1 MLKSNRSL
9 VKCHEMTSSNSK
21 DRRSWWTRNTFK
33 FTKSATLQQCRWHA
47 SIEQLRFLS
56 AQVWQWPSSIYTLYS
71 LFPPYEHGTRRA
83 PWLEGLPSAILQGL
97 CFVSPYRPDKAANN
111 RWTKW
116 LAKSTI
122 AIHKAPSKTYRHDG
136 WTVEC
141 LDLEINICRRHISA
155 IARLPC
161 GASAR
166 LLRCQEWHQ
175 TCIL

>member
-1 MLKSNRSL
+1 MRSKAIVAWSFTAICERLWGAVYPSQHSLVMQSLVATSIQSLACPYSCLRSVYQPWMLKSNRSL

-33 FTKSATLQQCRWHA
+33 FTKSATLQQCRLHA

-56 AQVWQWPSSIYTLYS
+56 ARVWQWPSSIYTLYS

-111 RWTKW
+111 R
-116 LAKSTI
+116 
-122 AIHKAPSKTYRHDG
+122 
-136 WTVEC
+136 
-141 LDLEINICRRHISA
+141 
-155 IARLPC
+155 
-161 GASAR
+161 
-166 LLRCQEWHQ
+166 
-175 TCIL
+175 